1 MYTKLALSLCAL
13 GVLVLVGTFAT
24 LSWGEGIR
32 NIFKDD
38 PVGTGP
44 VGGREDAADPSEE
57 RAENATQETVGG
69 SSDEPNPD
77 RPTQT
82 TEPEEPASDAG
93 EGEVAGAQEVPSY
106 AVLQERETEEVREIL
121 IKTGATREQQM
132 RLVAED
138 LRPYAPKDGILLL
151 EFRREAENVAL
162 EETGFALVFDSRLA
176 ATAPYLSYTEEE
188 KEATFEEE
196 GGIRVVGYEEFKEE
210 NQNLVDELESLL
222 F

>member
-24 LSWGEGIR
+24 LSWGEGVR

-44 VGGREDAADPSEE
+44 VGGREDAADTSEE

-69 SSDEPNPD
+69 FVAGPSD

-82 TEPEEPASDAG
+82 TEPEEPASDMG
-93 EGEVAGAQEVPSY
+93 EGEVAGAQEVPPY
-106 AVLQERETEEVREIL
+106 AVLRERETEEVREIL

-138 LRPYAPKDGILLL
+138 LRTYAPKDGILLL
-151 EFRREAENVAL
+151 EFRREAENGAL

-176 ATAPYLSYTEEE
+176 AAAPYLSYTKEE
-188 KEATFEEE
+188 KEAIFEEE

-210 NQNLVDELESLL
+210 NPNLVDELESLL